1 MNIIKN
7 QTPYVGKIRLKFE
20 NHPHYSSGEDGMLN
34 KVHLNFGF
42 TKLVSRIIPKR
53 NLDGYIIDPKKE
65 ELINR
70 WTWGK
75 IGTHHV
81 DENTTSEF
89 TLNNSF
95 LTQDGDYIGDVKE
108 GWRYYKNNLIVC
120 REYPHGV
127 AIKLKTYV
135 LDSNNKWKNWIKD
148 PYENYVTEQMDNDNI
163 VGYYGYTHRGG
174 QTFKIGD
181 RLFQEDYNPKQEDYT
196 EKEWTEFEK
205 KFQKALDNAKDDS
218 HRDWMEEEGISYI
231 VPFRLRGPKAIE
243 TWEEAK
249 QAAVNMSGHL
259 S

>member
-7 QTPYVGKIRLKFE
+7 QTPYVGKTRLKFE
-20 NHPHYSSGEDGMLN
+20 KHPHYSSGEDGILN
-34 KVHLNFGF
+34 KVHMNFGF
-42 TKLVSRIIPKR
+42 IKLVSRTVPKR
-53 NLDGYIIDPKKE
+53 NLDGQIVDPEKVSF
-65 ELINR
+65 INR

-81 DENTTSEF
+81 DKNSPHEF

-95 LTQDGDYIGDVKE
+95 LTQNGEYIGDVKE
-108 GWRYYKNNLIVC
+108 GWRYYTNNLIVC

-135 LDSNNKWKNWIKD
+135 PDNKLKNGIKD
-148 PYENYVTEQMDNDNI
+148 PYVNYVAEQIENDNM

-181 RLFQEDYNPKQEDYT
+181 RLFQEDYNPKKEDYT
-196 EKEWTEFEK
+196 EKEWAKFEK
-205 KFQKALDNAKDDS
+205 KFLKSLANAEDDLDRK
-218 HRDWMEEEGISYI
+218 WMEKDGISHVI
-231 VPFRLRGPKAIE
+231 PFRLRGPKAIE
-243 TWEEAK
+243 TWEEAR
-249 QAAVNMSGHL
+249 QAAINMSKYL

>member
-20 NHPHYSSGEDGMLN
+20 KHPHYSSGEDGMLN

-42 TKLVSRIIPKR
+42 TKLVSRIVPKR
-53 NLDGYIIDPKKE
+53 NLDGYIMDPEKI

-75 IGTHHV
+75 IRTHQA
-81 DENTTSEF
+81 EEF
-89 TLNNSF
+89 TLTNSF
-95 LTQDGDYIGDVKE
+95 LAQDGTYIGDVKE

-120 REYPHGV
+120 REYPNGV
-127 AIKLKTYV
+127 AIKLKTYAP
-135 LDSNNKWKNWIKD
+135 DNKIKNEIKN
-148 PYENYVTEQMDNDNI
+148 PYDNYRIEQIDNDNI

-181 RLFQEDYNPKQEDYT
+181 RLFDEHYCPKQEDYS
-196 EKEWTEFEK
+196 EKEWAKFEK
-205 KFQKALDNAKDDS
+205 KFQKSLANAEDDLDRK
-218 HRDWMEEEGISYI
+218 WIEEDGISHVI
-231 VPFRLRGPKAIE
+231 PFRLRGPKLIE
-243 TWEEAK
+243 TWEEAR
-249 QAAVNMSGHL
+249 QAAINMSKYL